1 MIFLLPVGLT
11 VIALVV
17 LGVGLQFSNR
27 FLRRDRYIF
36 GLIAIAVGLVS
47 VWLIQFIVSAM
58 DLQSDT
64 RWVLQVG
71 GFILSFFVLA
81 SGLGAVGKANNT
93 PRDDF
98 IDDLFS

>member
-1 MIFLLPVGLT
+1 MVFLLPAVLT
-11 VIALVV
+11 VLALVV

-27 FLRRDRYIF
+27 FLRRDRYIY
-36 GLIAIAVGLVS
+36 GLVAITIGLVS

-58 DLQSDT
+58 DVQPDT

>member
-1 MIFLLPVGLT
+1 MIFLLPAALT
-11 VIALVV
+11 VLALVV
-17 LGVGLQFSNR
+17 LGVGLQLSGR
-27 FLRRDRYIF
+27 FLRRQRYIY

-47 VWLIQFIVSAM
+47 VWLLQFIVSAM
-58 DLQSDT
+58 DVQLDT
-64 RWVLQVG
+64 RWVLQIG
-71 GFILSFFVLA
+71 GFILSFFILA